1 MGQRIQPYNNEI
13 ETQMRAFYQSLSEK
27 DRRRY
32 AAIEAK
38 KLGHG
43 AISYIARVLNCDA
56 NTIARGIEELSD
68 REALEQRRIR
78 EVGGGRKR
86 SLEAIPNLEEAFLK
100 VIENHTAGSP
110 MKASVKWTNL
120 TRQQIAEGLKEEGI
134 EVSVTVVKQLLE
146 KHDFVRRKAQKSKSV
161 GEFEDRDK
169 QFSKIAQLKA
179 EYMNSPN
186 PIISIDTKK
195 KS

>member
-1 MGQRIQPYNNEI
+1 MQQYSKEMERA
-13 ETQMRAFYQSLSEK
+13 MKAFYESLREK

-32 AAIEAK
+32 AAIEAQ

-43 AISYIARVLNCDA
+43 GISYIERILGCDS
-56 NTIARGIEELSD
+56 NTINKGIRELRD
-68 REALEQRRIR
+68 PEALEQKRIR
-78 EVGGGRKR
+78 EPGGGRKR
-86 SLEAIPNLEEAFLK
+86 CLEIIADLEEAFLQ
-100 VIENHTAGSP
+100 VIENYTAGSP
-110 MKASVKWTNL
+110 MEANVKWTNL
-120 TRQQIAEGLKEEGI
+120 TQQEIAQRLAEQGI

-146 KHDFVRRKAQKSKSV
+146 KHNFVPRKAQKSKSS

-179 EYMNSPN
+179 EYLNSAN

-195 KS
+195 KN

>member
-1 MGQRIQPYNNEI
+1 MPPYSIEI
-13 ETQMRAFYQSLSEK
+13 ERQMKAFYQSLSEK

-32 AAIEAK
+32 AAIEAQ
-38 KLGHG
+38 KLGYG
-43 AISYIARVLNCDA
+43 GISYIERVLGCDR
-56 NTIARGIEELSD
+56 NTIMRGMGELGD
-68 REALEQRRIR
+68 REALEQKRIR
-78 EVGGGRKR
+78 EQGGGRKAC
-86 SLEAIPNLEEAFLK
+86 LETIPDLEKAFLE

-110 MKASVKWTNL
+110 MNGSIKWTNL
-120 TRQQIAEGLKEEGI
+120 TQEEIADHLRKHGI
-134 EVSVTVVKQLLE
+134 EVSVTVVKQLLK
-146 KHDFVRRKAQKSKSV
+146 KHDFVRRKAQKSNSA
-161 GEFEDRDK
+161 GEFAQRDE

>member
-1 MGQRIQPYNNEI
+1 MQQYSKEI
-13 ETQMRAFYQSLSEK
+13 EAAMKGFYESLTEK

-32 AAIEAK
+32 AAIEAQ

-43 AISYIARVLNCDA
+43 GISYIERVLGCDS
-56 NTIARGIEELSD
+56 NTINKGIRELSD
-68 REALEQRRIR
+68 PEALERKRIR
-78 EVGGGRKR
+78 EEGGGRKR
-86 SLEAIPNLEEAFLK
+86 CLEIIADLEAAFLQ

-110 MKASVKWTNL
+110 MEAKVKWTNL
-120 TRQQIAEGLKEEGI
+120 TQQEIADRLREHGI
-134 EVSVTVVKQLLE
+134 KVSVTVVKQLLE
-146 KHDFVRRKAQKSKSV
+146 KHNFVPRKAQKRKSS

-179 EYMNSPN
+179 EYLNSAN

-195 KS
+195 KN